1 MTEESM
7 TNDDDAGVSTCCES
21 VVPHIAREAP
31 PSEPQGEAGSLICHW
46 ACEVRVKP
54 AHRRCF
60 IDSKDGFGFVE
71 QG

>member
-31 PSEPQGEAGSLICHW
+31 PSERRGE
-46 ACEVRVKP
+46 
-54 AHRRCF
+54 
-60 IDSKDGFGFVE
+60 KDL
-71 QG
+71 